1 MNANFVSFDAM
12 QDRVADVLR
21 ATEAMPGAIDRLYL
35 VRDLL
40 GRVRISVSDAVEND
54 ESCQNALKHFAR
66 NLHRELGPHGY
77 SEEEAVLF
85 VDEEMLEEISEAAR
99 PLVSSGQTEHTMSRA
114 YWVER
119 LVTGYGWWSVAPNS
133 EAGKRF
139 TLYSVKGGVGR
150 STTTAVLAW
159 HLARNGQRVL
169 VIDLDLESPGLS
181 SAMLDARQL
190 PKFGVA
196 DWFVEDLVEQGDRVA
211 EAMTVAPA
219 WAQALDGDIRVV
231 PAYGS
236 KPGEYLAGEY
246 LAKLGRVYM
255 DTHESWAMR
264 LNRLVSRLEDAH
276 KPSVV
281 LLESC
286 SGLHDVAAA
295 TVTDLHAQVLLFAL
309 DSDSHWADYTILFR
323 HWQEQDVAATIR
335 ERLSIVSALTP
346 ELDTEAYLQRFRE
359 RAWNLFR
366 DHLYD
371 VVPPCNADSDL
382 FSFDRLDDGAPHDP
396 LAIHWTRGLAAG
408 ASLRNLEQT
417 QTTVRQAYESFLA
430 RFDTLVALDDNG
442 EAR

>member
-1 MNANFVSFDAM
+1 MNANFVSFDEM
-12 QDRVADVLR
+12 QDRVAGVLR
-21 ATEAMPGAIDRLYL
+21 ATEETMPDAIDRLYL
-35 VRDLL
+35 VRDLF
-40 GRVRISVSDAVEND
+40 GRVRISVSDAVEDD

-119 LVTGYGWWSVAPNS
+119 LVTGHGWWSLTARP
-133 EAGKRF
+133 EAEAQRF

-159 HLARNGQRVL
+159 HLARNGQQVL

-190 PKFGVA
+190 PQFGVA

-219 WAQALDGDIRVV
+219 WAQDLDGDIRVV
-231 PAYGS
+231 PAYGRE
-236 KPGEYLAGEY
+236 PGEY
-246 LAKLGRVYM
+246 LAKLGHVYI
-255 DTHESWAMR
+255 DTHESWATR
-264 LNRLVSRLEDAH
+264 LNRLVSRLEDAY

-281 LLESC
+281 LLESR

-323 HWQEQDVAATIR
+323 HWQEQEVAAAIR

-346 ELDTEAYLQRFRE
+346 ELDTEAYLQRFRG

-371 VVPPCNADSDL
+371 VVPPFNADSDL
-382 FSFDRLDDGAPHDP
+382 FSFDLPDDGAPHDP

-430 RFDTLVALDDNG
+430 RFDTLVAFDDNG

>member
-1 MNANFVSFDAM
+1 MNANFVSFDDM

-35 VRDLL
+35 VRDLF
-40 GRVRISVSDAVEND
+40 GRVRISVSDAVEDD
-54 ESCQNALKHFAR
+54 ESCQDALKHFAR

-77 SEEEAVLF
+77 SEEEAILF
-85 VDEEMLEEISEAAR
+85 VDEEMLEEISETAR
-99 PLVSSGQTEHTMSRA
+99 PLVSSGQTGHTMSRA

-119 LVTGYGWWSVAPNS
+119 LVTGQSWWSMAAQP
-133 EAGKRF
+133 EAGTRRF

-150 STTTAVLAW
+150 STTVAVLAW
-159 HLARNGQRVL
+159 HLARNGQRVM
-169 VIDLDLESPGLS
+169 VVDLDLESPGLS
-181 SAMLDARQL
+181 SAMLDARQH
-190 PKFGVA
+190 PRFGIA
-196 DWFVEDLVEQGDRVA
+196 DWFVEDLVEQGDRVV
-211 EAMTVAPA
+211 EAMTAAAPV
-219 WAQALDGDIRVV
+219 WAQDFDGDVRVV

-236 KPGEYLAGEY
+236 KPGEY

-281 LLESC
+281 LLESR
-286 SGLHDVAAA
+286 SGLHDIAAA
-295 TVTDLHAQVLLFAL
+295 TVTGLHAQVLLFAL

-323 HWQEQDVAATIR
+323 HWQEQEVAAAIR

-346 ELDTEAYLQRFRE
+346 ELDTESYLRRFRE

-371 VVPPCNADSDL
+371 DVPPFNDDGDP
-382 FSFDRLDDGAPHDP
+382 FSFDLPDDDAPHDP

-417 QTTVRQAYESFLA
+417 TVRQAYESFLA
-430 RFDTLVALDDNG
+430 RFDTLVAFDSNG